1 MTSEKELRQIAADQL
16 RASRLHL
23 ADDVALVITDGL
35 DGLEDHDLEQVAEMV
50 STWPIPELPL
60 GDRHGYW
67 WPKHGRNYGYVSGH
81 VPLTRGGGLRH
92 GEWEVVIG
100 RGSGYIRLTPAEA
113 EELAS
118 LLLAAAHHERNQE

>member
-1 MTSEKELRQIAADQL
+1 MTRI
-16 RASRLHL
+16 
-23 ADDVALVITDGL
+23 DDVA
-35 DGLEDHDLEQVAEMV
+35 DLLGGPNCGCVPGETAACELADAGHLL
-50 STWPIPELPL
+50 PDLPEP
-60 GDRHGYW
+60 DRHNYW

-81 VPLTRGGGLRH
+81 VPLNRGGGLRH

-100 RGSGYIRLTPAEA
+100 RGSGYIHLTPDEA